1 MREQGTRAPRLRAL
15 HYVIIIGMLMT
26 TNNQMSTREGPS
38 LALLGNADD

>member
-15 HYVIIIGMLMT
+15 HYVIIGMLMT
-26 TNNQMSTREGPS
+26 ANNQMSTREGPS